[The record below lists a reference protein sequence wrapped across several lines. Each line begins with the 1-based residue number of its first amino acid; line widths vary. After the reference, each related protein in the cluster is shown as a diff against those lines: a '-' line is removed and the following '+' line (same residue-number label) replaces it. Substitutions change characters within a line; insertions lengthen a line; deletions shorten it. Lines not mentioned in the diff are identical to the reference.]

1 MCHLLTSQSSGWT
14 GCADCTCYLIVRR
27 ARSEGIRGLSGA
39 AWTMQGAGHPK
50 LVAITMDRRMLRWS
64 PPPYPYVWSSGLVL
78 MALSAVLAD
87 IHHVRQQRLNAAPTG
102 VETILHSQQLTY
114 VAEPVAEP
122 RELPI
127 ELIDP
132 GLPLSL
138 QESYAALRS
147 DYHPARA
154 GQHAARPLP
163 TPIPLDDV
171 QDADSES
178 NGQRGAAGRQPAD
191 RGQKVTSE
199 ARDPMKSTRD
209 PADNRQKEQKEF
221 TPEKAAPTL
230 AAPDRSGS
238 EPSRPA
244 NSSTQ
249 TEARTRGEAGSGQ
262 TGSGQTGRRDVSRDE
277 DEGEEAERDSL
288 HDVLQRLPPTYPHS
302 PRRFPEIG
310 RSAEIQ
316 SSFIADISEISEVS
330 TSEEQRPRPLAR
342 VEERPRRDAGRPPA
356 IPLFSAPEPAPVA
369 KGKSNSPQ
377 SPYWSATRWSRAT
390 EVDRGIVDDSL
401 FNR

>member
-1 MCHLLTSQSSGWT
+1 
-14 GCADCTCYLIVRR
+14 
-27 ARSEGIRGLSGA
+27 
-39 AWTMQGAGHPK
+39 MQGAGHPK

-64 PPPYPYVWSSGLVL
+64 PPPYPYVWSSGLAL
-78 MALSAVLAD
+78 LALSAVLAD

-171 QDADSES
+171 QDSGSDS
-178 NGQRGAAGRQPAD
+178 NGQEGAAGRQPPD
-191 RGQKVTSE
+191 QEKKVTRE
-199 ARDPMKSTRD
+199 ARDPMESMRD
-209 PADNRQKEQKEF
+209 AVDNQQKVQKEQNEPA
-221 TPEKAAPTL
+221 PEKVAPTL
-230 AAPDRSGS
+230 APPDRSGFD
-238 EPSRPA
+238 PSRPA

-249 TEARTRGEAGSGQ
+249 TEAKARGESASGQTGSGQ
-262 TGSGQTGRRDVSRDE
+262 TGSGQTGRQELSRDE
-277 DEGEEAERDSL
+277 DEGEEEERDSL

-316 SSFIADISEISEVS
+316 SSFIADIADISEIS
-330 TSEEQRPRPLAR
+330 TSEEQRPRPVVR
-342 VEERPRRDAGRPPA
+342 VEERPRRDAGHPPA
-356 IPLFSAPEPAPVA
+356 MPLFSAPEPAPVA
-369 KGKSNSPQ
+369 KGKSNPPR

-390 EVDRGIVDDSL
+390 EVGRGIVDDSH